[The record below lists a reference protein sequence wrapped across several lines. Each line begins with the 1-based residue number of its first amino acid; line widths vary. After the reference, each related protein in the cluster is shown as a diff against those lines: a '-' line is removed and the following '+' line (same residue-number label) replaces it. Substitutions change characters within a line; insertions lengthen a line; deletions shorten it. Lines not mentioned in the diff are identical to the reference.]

1 MTQKKSKAASAG
13 RGITLNSLRER
24 QCALNRQMLLA
35 IQLHDGRTQE
45 RLRRQLEEVQEE
57 IDRISLRL

>member
-1 MTQKKSKAASAG
+1 MIQEKSKAAFTG
-13 RGITLNSLRER
+13 RGITLNSLREQ

-35 IQLHDGRTQE
+35 MQLHDDRAQE
-45 RLRRQLEEVQEE
+45 RLRRQLEEVQAE